1 MGHDELAATFEEH
14 RPRLRALAVRVLGST
29 TDADDAVQ
37 EAWVRL
43 ARYDGE
49 PIDELGAWLTRVVG
63 RICIDTLRRR
73 TTRAESPLDGWVAE
87 AVVTADDGPEDRAM
101 TADSVALAMLVVLE
115 SLGPEERLAFV
126 LHDVFAVPFAEIG
139 PIVGRST
146 DAAKMLASRARRKV
160 RAHPVPTGERSQGRE
175 VVDAFLA
182 AAHDGDFE
190 GLLRML
196 DPEIEWHHLTAR
208 GHRVLRGAAEVAE
221 AVRGGR
227 PARVTTRRVSVN
239 GQPGF
244 LAWGPS
250 GTPLALMVCTVVGGR
265 IVRADSLLDPARL
278 ARMQLPPAP
287 VGRQ

>member
-49 PIDELGAWLTRVVG
+49 PIDELGAWLTHVVG

-126 LHDVFAVPFAEIG
+126 LHDVFAVPFAEIA

-160 RAHPVPTGERSQGRE
+160 QEQPLPSGERRLRRE
-175 VVDAFLA
+175 VVDAFLMA
-182 AAHDGDFE
+182 AREGDFE
-190 GLLRML
+190 GLLRVL
-196 DPEIEWHHLTAR
+196 DPDVTWHHYTAH
-208 GHRVLRGAAEVAE
+208 GHTVRIGADEVLE
-221 AVRGGR
+221 AVRQGN
-227 PARVTTRRVSVN
+227 PSRVELRRVSVN
-239 GQPGF
+239 GEPG
-244 LAWGPS
+244 
-250 GTPLALMVCTVVGGR
+250 
-265 IVRADSLLDPARL
+265 
-278 ARMQLPPAP
+278 
-287 VGRQ
+287 